1 MKRPSPSWQ
10 RRAFLVFLSQSIT
23 LFGSTLSQMAIVWY
37 LTLDTTSG
45 AWVAAAMVCNTLPQ
59 CLLSFPG
66 GVWADR
72 YAKKPLILG
81 ADGAIAGIT
90 LVTLPLVSVGSPPRG
105 LLLLLLV
112 LRSLGAGIQTPAVN
126 ALIPQ
131 LVPPAD
137 RMQYNGY
144 FASLQGVA
152 QFAAPAVAG
161 LLMTWFPLGAALM
174 ADILTA
180 LLGMGLFAWVSLPTE
195 RGSKP
200 RDAST
205 TTIRENLSHQG
216 IRPVLAV
223 YGCFIALTVPSG
235 YLAQLLAARVYG
247 EHYGIL
253 TAVELAGFSGMCL
266 GGLVM
271 GHFSGRTRLLAHP
284 GWVSGALWRA
294 VGCDGLG
301 GALTPVS
308 LLDGNFRRSAHRCAN
323 HHHHT
328 APRNRPTGSSGEGL
342 RPSQCLL
349 CWRTPLGYG
358 DLWSHGRCHPASL
371 SHDPRRRTSPWNCR
385 KNIGQTPTKYGI
397 MRCYKICGLVP

>member
-1 MKRPSPSWQ
+1 MPLTLATEPQLLQLGFEPRELQTALVTLSNVWFSPPTGPSHHETAISILAASGVPGLSKPIHYAVWLHPLPNGHCLVPHLGYHLRRLGGGSHGVQHPSPS
-10 RRAFLVFLSQSIT
+10 AFSPSPAVYGRT
-23 LFGSTLSQMAIVWY
+23 
-37 LTLDTTSG
+37 
-45 AWVAAAMVCNTLPQ
+45 VAPKTFDSRGRWP
-59 CLLSFPG
+59 
-66 GVWADR
+66 
-72 YAKKPLILG
+72 
-81 ADGAIAGIT
+81 AIAGIT
-90 LVTLPLVSVGSPPRG
+90 LVTLPLVSVGAPPHG

-131 LVPPAD
+131 LVPPDD

-180 LLGMGLFAWVSLPTE
+180 LLGMGLFRLGLAPRREGQQTTE
-195 RGSKP
+195 RIHH
-200 RDAST
+200 D
-205 TTIRENLSHQG
+205 RETLSHQG

-247 EHYGIL
+247 DHYGIL
-253 TAVELAGFSGMCL
+253 TAVELAGFFRHVPGRP
-266 GGLVM
+266 
-271 GHFSGRTRLLAHP
+271 GHGSLFGAHRLLAHP

-301 GALTPVS
+301 GALSPVS
-308 LLDGNFRRSAHRCAN
+308 LLDGGFRC
-323 HHHHT
+323 
-328 APRNRPTGSSGEGL
+328 
-342 RPSQCLL
+342 
-349 CWRTPLGYG
+349 
-358 DLWSHGRCHPASL
+358 
-371 SHDPRRRTSPWNCR
+371 
-385 KNIGQTPTKYGI
+385 
-397 MRCYKICGLVP
+397 

>member
-131 LVPPAD
+131 LVPPDD

-152 QFAAPAVAG
+152 QFLAPAVAG

-180 LLGMGLFAWVSLPTE
+180 LLGMGLFAWVSLPAE
-195 RGSKP
+195 RDSKP
-200 RDAST
+200 RNASI
-205 TTIRENLSHQG
+205 TTIRETLSHQG

-247 EHYGIL
+247 DHYGIL
-253 TAVELAGFSGMCL
+253 TAVELAGFAGMCL

-271 GHFSGRTRLLAHP
+271 GHFSGRIGSWRILAGFLALFGGLSAVM
-284 GWVSGALWRA
+284 GWVDHFPLYLCLMAAFGVALTA
-294 VGCDGLG
+294 VQTTITTLLQEIAPPDGLG
-301 GALTPVS
+301 KAFGLLSACYAGAL
-308 LLDGNFRRSAHRCAN
+308 
-323 HHHHT
+323 
-328 APRNRPTGSSGEGL
+328 
-342 RPSQCLL
+342 
-349 CWRTPLGYG
+349 PLGMAVFG
-358 DLWSHGRCHPASL
+358 PMADVIPLPCLMTIAGVL
-371 SHDPRRRTSPWNCR
+371 LL
-385 KNIGQTPTKYGI
+385 GI
-397 MRCYKICGLVP
+397 AGKILGKPPQNMV

>member
-131 LVPPAD
+131 LVPPDD

-152 QFAAPAVAG
+152 QFLAPAVAG

-180 LLGMGLFAWVSLPTE
+180 LLGMGLFAWVSLPAE
-195 RGSKP
+195 RDSKP
-200 RDAST
+200 RNAS
-205 TTIRENLSHQG
+205 TTIRETLSHQG

-247 EHYGIL
+247 EH
-253 TAVELAGFSGMCL
+253 
-266 GGLVM
+266 
-271 GHFSGRTRLLAHP
+271 
-284 GWVSGALWRA
+284 
-294 VGCDGLG
+294 
-301 GALTPVS
+301 
-308 LLDGNFRRSAHRCAN
+308 
-323 HHHHT
+323 
-328 APRNRPTGSSGEGL
+328 
-342 RPSQCLL
+342 
-349 CWRTPLGYG
+349 
-358 DLWSHGRCHPASL
+358 
-371 SHDPRRRTSPWNCR
+371 
-385 KNIGQTPTKYGI
+385 
-397 MRCYKICGLVP
+397 

>member
-205 TTIRENLSHQG
+205 TTIRENLSPQG
-216 IRPVLAV
+216 LRPVLAV
-223 YGCFIALTVPSG
+223 YG
-235 YLAQLLAARVYG
+235 
-247 EHYGIL
+247 
-253 TAVELAGFSGMCL
+253 
-266 GGLVM
+266 
-271 GHFSGRTRLLAHP
+271 
-284 GWVSGALWRA
+284 
-294 VGCDGLG
+294 
-301 GALTPVS
+301 
-308 LLDGNFRRSAHRCAN
+308 
-323 HHHHT
+323 
-328 APRNRPTGSSGEGL
+328 
-342 RPSQCLL
+342 
-349 CWRTPLGYG
+349 
-358 DLWSHGRCHPASL
+358 
-371 SHDPRRRTSPWNCR
+371 
-385 KNIGQTPTKYGI
+385 
-397 MRCYKICGLVP
+397 

>member
-72 YAKKPLILG
+72 CAKKPLILG
-81 ADGAIAGIT
+81 ADGA
-90 LVTLPLVSVGSPPRG
+90 LPLVSVGSPPRG

-180 LLGMGLFAWVSLPTE
+180 LLGMGLFAWVSLP
-195 RGSKP
+195 
-200 RDAST
+200 A
-205 TTIRENLSHQG
+205 
-216 IRPVLAV
+216 
-223 YGCFIALTVPSG
+223 
-235 YLAQLLAARVYG
+235 
-247 EHYGIL
+247 
-253 TAVELAGFSGMCL
+253 
-266 GGLVM
+266 
-271 GHFSGRTRLLAHP
+271 
-284 GWVSGALWRA
+284 
-294 VGCDGLG
+294 
-301 GALTPVS
+301 
-308 LLDGNFRRSAHRCAN
+308 
-323 HHHHT
+323 
-328 APRNRPTGSSGEGL
+328 
-342 RPSQCLL
+342 
-349 CWRTPLGYG
+349 
-358 DLWSHGRCHPASL
+358 
-371 SHDPRRRTSPWNCR
+371 DP
-385 KNIGQTPTKYGI
+385 
-397 MRCYKICGLVP
+397 